1 MGRREGGDGEG
12 RGGGEREGG
21 RRRKGQGGWGR
32 GGEMGKGEEGREGR
46 PAGEDEGATF
56 QRVCHQLYGEAL
68 VIKCLLPRG
77 LGVKSW
83 DKTARLHAHLSEP

>member
-1 MGRREGGDGEG
+1 MGRGEGEERGREGGEGRGRGDGEG
-12 RGGGEREGG
+12 E
-21 RRRKGQGGWGR
+21 
-32 GGEMGKGEEGREGR
+32 GKGEEGREGR